1 MKTYMNLASL
11 RFIKLNLE
19 YQNTK
24 IRTITNE
31 DIFFSSFMK
40 ICSKSTSY
48 NQITHLLLSC
58 SPYKKADIIIA
69 IHGKKNTAFAV
80 KQSCIF

>member
-58 SPYKKADIIIA
+58 SPYKKADIIIDK
-69 IHGKKNTAFAV
+69 HSKNNTAFAV